1 MAPPTFTVTGV
12 PLQMVVFVTEAV
24 TVGIAFTTMLIVLPD
39 VQLPVVPVTVY
50 TVVLVGLTLIVAVLT
65 PPGNQA

>member
-24 TVGIAFTTMLIVLPD
+24 TVGTAFTVTVMVLLE
-39 VQLPVVPVTVY
+39 VQLPVVPVTV
-50 TVVLVGLTLIVAVLT
+50 
-65 PPGNQA
+65 